1 MSHPIQIRSATAAD
15 VAEMLR
21 LVRELADFERASD
34 RVRATEEDLLRDGFG
49 DRPVFQSIVAD
60 AGGRLA
66 GFTLFFPNYSTW
78 EGRPG
83 LYLEDLYVERAHRGT
98 GLGRRLL
105 AAVAAQA
112 VARGYT
118 RLDLAVLD
126 WNPARA
132 FYEGL
137 GMVEKTEWIGYRA
150 EGDALSALAR
160 DALR

>member
-1 MSHPIQIRSATAAD
+1 MSTAMQIRPATPADAA
-15 VAEMLR
+15 EILR
-21 LVRELADFERASD
+21 LVHELADFERASD
-34 RVRATEEDLLRDGFG
+34 RVRATEEDFLRDGFG
-49 DRPVFQSIVAD
+49 ERPVFQSIVAD

-83 LYLEDLYVERAHRGT
+83 LYLEDLYVEQAHRGS

-105 AAVAAQA
+105 AAVAAEA

-118 RLDLAVLD
+118 RLDLSVLD
-126 WNPARA
+126 WNPARG

-150 EGDALSALAR
+150 EGDALAALAR
-160 DALR
+160 DAG